1 MRESV
6 IENNERM
13 GISALGTDTNCTIEG
28 CVITGNTE
36 HGIAQGQGAQ
46 VRASNNTVKDNKGK
60 DIFGNIHHFGT
71 DAHRAATQSA
81 NAKPSRSS
89 TANGDEHTPL
99 VRGQGV
105 AALVKRKRIK
115 IAVVVLVIVTL
126 VLGAVY
132 VLVSYRMQHAG
143 SLPRGAHRVSPAMNS
158 LSPQDQTRSAA
169 KRSWMRRQRCIELP
183 C

>member
-6 IENNERM
+6 MENNERM
-13 GISALGTDTNCTIEG
+13 GISALGVDTKCTIEG

-36 HGIAQGQGAQ
+36 HGVAQGQGAL
-46 VRASNNTVKDNKGK
+46 VRVSNNTVKDNKGK

-71 DAHRAATQSA
+71 DAHRAATQSTHG
-81 NAKPSRSS
+81 KSSRSS
-89 TANGDEHTPL
+89 TANGDEQTPL
-99 VRGQGV
+99 VQGQGV
-105 AALVKRKRIK
+105 AAVVKRKRTR
-115 IAVVVLVIVTL
+115 IAVSALVIVAL